1 MEQPQAMD
9 IRDLWRIIRKRKW
22 YILLPAVILFLVITA
37 IAFLLPA
44 IYKSETLILIENQK
58 IPLEFVQ
65 STVTSAVEERLNIIN
80 QRIMSRTRL
89 EQMIDKFD
97 LYPEYREKWT
107 QEEIIEKMREDIHLD
122 IVSADGVDKKSGRP
136 VTFTVAF
143 NLSYEGKDPS
153 KVQKVTSELASLYIE
168 ENLRVRVDA
177 SAVTTQFMSDE
188 LRKMEE
194 AIQKLGKKISDFKQ
208 EHLDELP
215 ERLQVNVANL
225 DRYERY
231 LETTHRDLASA
242 KSSLLFLRGQLAAV
256 DPDATMVSSYGQ
268 RILSPKEQLEIDR
281 TNLISLQARLS
292 DNHPDVVAIKE
303 RIERLETE
311 VGGAASSPLREEL
324 AQKQNALTELLSTYT
339 DKHPDVIRTRAEIAD
354 LREKLAQAR
363 AGASKGY
370 AANPT
375 NPAYINLQTQIE
387 SKKLEIRAL
396 EGQRQE
402 YMKLI
407 EYYQQRIG
415 NTPAVE
421 KVLAAMQSDYD
432 VARANYQELVNKETQ
447 AKISESLENRQQ
459 GERFAI
465 IDPAQL
471 PEEPYK
477 PNRLAIMFIGLILG
491 IGAGAGAGFLSE
503 YMDQSFSSADELRS
517 FAKLPVLAVIP
528 KVVTQ
533 SETLRRR
540 RRTRMALVSSVLAL
554 VGILAVVQVF
564 FFKFDILLIKLI
576 REAQKLPIQ

>member
-1 MEQPQAMD
+1 MD

-22 YILLPAVILFLVITA
+22 YILLPAIILFSLITA

-89 EQMIDKFD
+89 EQIMGKFD
-97 LYPEYREKWT
+97 LYPEYRERWT

-122 IVSADGVDKKSGRP
+122 IVSAEGVDKKSGRP

-143 NLSYEGKDPS
+143 NLAYEGKDPS

-188 LRKMEE
+188 LGKMEE
-194 AIQKLGKKISDFKQ
+194 EIRKLGKKISDFKQ

-215 ERLQVNVANL
+215 ERLQVNMANL

-231 LETTHRDLASA
+231 LETTHRDLGNA
-242 KSSLLFLRGQLAAV
+242 KSSLVFLRGQMASV

-292 DNHPDVVAIKE
+292 DNHPDVAELKE
-303 RIERLETE
+303 RIARLESE
-311 VGGAASSPLREEL
+311 VGGADSNTLKKEL
-324 AQKQNALTELLSTYT
+324 AQKQNALTELLSAYT
-339 DKHPDVIRTRAEIAD
+339 DKHPDVIRTRGEILD
-354 LREKLAQAR
+354 LKEELAQSR
-363 AGASKGY
+363 ATASQGY

-375 NPAYINLQTQIE
+375 NPAYISLQTQIE
-387 SKKLEIRAL
+387 SKKLEVQGL
-396 EGQRQE
+396 QEKLQE

-421 KVLAAMQSDYD
+421 KVLATMQSDYD
-432 VARANYQELVNKETQ
+432 VARLNHQELVNKETQ

-503 YMDQSFSSADELRS
+503 YMDQSFSNADELRS
-517 FAKLPVLAVIP
+517 FANLPVLAVIP

-533 SETLRRR
+533 GETRRRR
-540 RRTRMALVSSVLAL
+540 RRTRMVFVSSVLAL
-554 VGILAVVQVF
+554 VGILVVVQVF
-564 FFKFDILLIKLI
+564 FFKFDIFLIKLI